1 MKKIVVTGATSMI
14 GVATINE
21 AIKNNIEVLVILRCK
36 ELGIEHICVRILV
49 FMAYMIVLIL

>member
-1 MKKIVVTGATSMI
+1 MI